1 MVVPLRAIPS
11 SRGTNI
17 FLNQISNL
25 TYTTFAL
32 LTQSLLLFLVLIGT
46 EGFYAIN
53 NQFQANGPKGFME
66 FKMLE
71 NEDMYVRIDFP
82 GVPRDGVRV
91 FLDQSKKAVCIFADA
106 PKEHKYDYS
115 ERNYGTSTGLVCK
128 CCEISGFTS
137 FMSDGVLRLLLTKSN
152 ITPQRSSCIC
162 NYLYYSV
169 TSIFM
174 EPFLVIKTFDE
185 FVFFYSVSCWPRF
198 QRRYFIRSVVFT
210 KLSILIYRLS
220 TIITKSSFFFG

>member
-169 TSIFM
+169 TSIYG
-174 EPFLVIKTFDE
+174 T
-185 FVFFYSVSCWPRF
+185 
-198 QRRYFIRSVVFT
+198 
-210 KLSILIYRLS
+210 
-220 TIITKSSFFFG
+220 FFGNKNF